1 MDARIE
7 VERLREGEFQVR
19 VIDNRSESSHR
30 VTVTSEQYKRLTGGR
45 IEPQELIKR
54 SFAFLLERESKES
67 ILGQFDLQVI
77 GRYFPEYEREM
88 KRRLSVHDDV
98 RIG

>member
-1 MDARIE
+1 MDTRIE

-19 VIDNRSESSHR
+19 VIDGRSESSHR
-30 VTVTSEQYKRLTGGR
+30 VTVTSEHYKRLTGGR
-45 IEPQELIKR
+45 IEPQELVKR

-67 ILGQFDLQVI
+67 ILAQFDLQVI

-88 KRRLSVHDDV
+88 KRQLGVAQHS
-98 RIG
+98 